1 MGKIDWRHLTTYPAV
16 RSALVVVGFILIG
29 LTPLVGPIPGPG
41 GVVVFAAGLS
51 LVLKYSAWAKRYYVK
66 FKRRHPKKGDW
77 ADWGLRRGSA
87 RRRQERL
94 KAEEEAVA
102 AKGQLT
108 FADDL
113 PNGCDDE
120 GRSREG
126 GPFNS
131 RFQGLSDEAHLP
143 AEQSRA
149 QAPARLPGP
158 DGDRRRPQ
166 DSGRAPGAGPQDLVG
181 VAGNRLS
188 SLTRRA
194 DFLAANRGRRV
205 PMPGF
210 VLLVR
215 PREDGDAAI
224 RLGITVTKKIGGAV
238 IRNRMKRRFRSLAR
252 KLLPEHGVAGADH
265 VLIGRQGGIE
275 RDFGLLR
282 TELEKALAKL
292 RR

>member
-1 MGKIDWRHLTTYPAV
+1 MGAMGRIDWRHLTNYSAV

-29 LTPLVGPIPGPG
+29 LTPVVGPIPGPG
-41 GVVVFAAGLS
+41 GVVVFAAGLT
-51 LVLKYSAWAKRYYVK
+51 LVLRYSAWAKRHYVR

-77 ADWGLRRGSA
+77 ADWGLRRASA
-87 RRRQERL
+87 KRRQ
-94 KAEEEAVA
+94 AA
-102 AKGQLT
+102 AKARQELT
-108 FADDL
+108 SGADL
-113 PNGCDDE
+113 PNGTDDE
-120 GRSREG
+120 GRSLKS
-126 GPFNS
+126 GPFNYN
-131 RFQGLSDEAHLP
+131 FQGSSDEAHLP

-166 DSGRAPGAGPQDLVG
+166 DSGRAPGAGPQDPL
-181 VAGNRLS
+181 RLS

-194 DFLAANRGRRV
+194 DFLAANRGRRA

-215 PREDGDAAI
+215 PRDDGDPAI

-238 IRNRMKRRFRSLAR
+238 VRNRMKRRFRSLAR
-252 KLLPEHGVAGADH
+252 DLLPGHGVAGADH

-275 RDFGLLR
+275 RDFGLLKA
-282 TELEKALAKL
+282 ELEKALAKL
-292 RR
+292 KR